1 MNVVYTPRMNYELI
15 NSYGHH
21 VMHITRCVNVYS
33 DAMSQ
38 FFLKIIYISG
48 YGSWELPKRPKTL
61 SRVPPKVKRQHI
73 QSEPRTLCA
82 I

>member
-1 MNVVYTPRMNYELI
+1 MCTATTDSNESVFFKYER
-15 NSYGHH
+15 N
-21 VMHITRCVNVYS
+21 
-33 DAMSQ
+33 
-38 FFLKIIYISG
+38 ISG

>member
-33 DAMSQ
+33 NDHSNESV
-38 FFLKIIYISG
+38 FFYS
-48 YGSWELPKRPKTL
+48 
-61 SRVPPKVKRQHI
+61 
-73 QSEPRTLCA
+73 
-82 I
+82 